1 MLLLLLAIKN
11 IGSSKKTCAILG
23 AIYQQAA
30 PGFNSKDIVFHAL
43 SILAMALMFVFID
56 IPQKKQKKKTRDIN
70 SATGEF

>member
-11 IGSSKKTCAILG
+11 IGSKKTCAILG